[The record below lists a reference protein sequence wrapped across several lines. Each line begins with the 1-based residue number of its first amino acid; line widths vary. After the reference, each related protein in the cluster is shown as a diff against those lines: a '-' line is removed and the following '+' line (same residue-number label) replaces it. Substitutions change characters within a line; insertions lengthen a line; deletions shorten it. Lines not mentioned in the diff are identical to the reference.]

1 MIAKNF
7 IRGNVYKLNSDKLV
21 LRILINQGYIL
32 LGLSILIIIIF
43 PSEIISFLLGG
54 IIAAINFNINAVKS
68 KKMLTEKN
76 LNKRK
81 YSLYYAIRLLLG
93 VLGALISVKMTSMGL
108 IIYFIGYLT
117 NFISI
122 VLYGIRLK

>member
-1 MIAKNF
+1 M
-7 IRGNVYKLNSDKLV
+7 NSDKLV